1 MSASK
6 MAARTSH
13 VVSQAFKKVYSSH
26 LRLARTSPF
35 AASLPQ
41 KAPLSRLSSEAMP
54 PPSSRQQTSAQ
65 FP

>member
-6 MAARTSH
+6 MAASTSH

-41 KAPLSRLSSEAMP
+41 KAPLSRFSSEAM
-54 PPSSRQQTSAQ
+54 RQQTSAQ